1 VTILKAQ
8 VTIPRRSNVPA
19 DACVNTFG
27 FRVTGDVNSTELDTI
42 ADALLDF
49 YNGTG
54 AVSGQKISDYL
65 SGGLNASVSRL
76 KIYDM
81 ADAEPRPP
89 VYDETLAINNN
100 ASTNHLPGEVAL
112 CLSFKA
118 ENEAGVPPAR
128 RRGRVYIGPLSQGAI
143 GSAGNYDL
151 RPLTQFQQSLVDA
164 GARLVTD
171 MPDGTANEVRWCV
184 VSNTPTIGAFDVV
197 QCWADNAFDTQRRRG
212 VAATSRI
219 LGF

>member
-1 VTILKAQ
+1 MTILRAQ
-8 VTIPRRSNVPA
+8 VTIPRRSNVHA

-27 FRVTGDVNSTELDTI
+27 FNVSGAVNSTELDSI
-42 ADALLDF
+42 AAAMLDF

-76 KIYDM
+76 KVYDL

-89 VYDETLAINNN
+89 VYDEVLAINNN

-118 ENEAGVPPAR
+118 DPEAGVPPAR

-151 RPLTQFQQSLVDA
+151 RPLTNFQQAIVDA

-171 MPDGTANEVRWCV
+171 LPDGTANEVRWCV
-184 VSNTPTIGAFDVV
+184 ISNTPSVGAFTIT